1 MDDLNLQVNLIIL
14 LKQMGN
20 DPLKVEVLS
29 ILTSKCHTVCFIVLN
44 RTGKTNTQILITTFD
59 SSCLRE
65 L

>member
-20 DPLKVEVLS
+20 DPLEVEVLS
-29 ILTSKCHTVCFIVLN
+29 ILTSKCHTVCSIVLN
-44 RTGKTNTQILITTFD
+44 RTRKTNIQILITTFD

>member
-20 DPLKVEVLS
+20 DPLEVEVLS
-29 ILTSKCHTVCFIVLN
+29 ILTSKCHTVCSIVLN
-44 RTGKTNTQILITTFD
+44 RTRNTNIKILITTFD